1 MCWHILS
8 YSGYFMGWL
17 YRFSQCVLKWMA
29 HHFSELGPPVL
40 RITAIVECRTCVE
53 ILLVG

>member
-1 MCWHILS
+1 
-8 YSGYFMGWL
+8 MGWL